1 MVTSPFHHSC
11 LLPAFPRPWVTDAGM
26 YEPFYLTFDAY
37 PTVVPRVRVR
47 GLMALFLAG
56 SILWALIW
64 LLYRAWQVCQ
74 TPNDVLVEKLGLDI
88 PPPPEVTL
96 EEITSREI
104 RLAWKQPD
112 FHNSIHKHIIQ
123 VNNAKGMNGLR
134 SRRSS
139 RELEWMLTKYLTV
152 GESKRA
158 ETAVEILNLIPG
170 NIYHI
175 CVLSVSAANFQT
187 PSAILHVRTKSL
199 PLSQAQQDGTTGGP
213 TIRASIPRSTAG
225 LPTPSAPVMSREHS
239 AGQMPGKRP
248 STGRK
253 LSPAAGTADYVHG
266 YSDELRRSGSRNNRD
281 ETLEQL
287 ADRLKALQQENDN
300 VEKQATEEDDEHI
313 ALLKD
318 LEKQRDELKKRVKE
332 KDEVSGDLKKHVS
345 KLESVNRTVQSEKT
359 KRMRLLQQKE
369 AERNKRKNDILRWQ
383 DKIARMTSDAT
394 QAKEDKSRLEE
405 DGKIRADEVRKKIA
419 KEQAD
424 MKIIDDEIQDKGG
437 RIKKLE
443 DERKGLQD
451 GESEDGKELDRIDN
465 ERARQ
470 WEMKLN
476 NLHARYA
483 TLVNIHAQAQQQYQ
497 EAQERLKWLTNQRP
511 GSSGPFTLP
520 SLDLDMSN
528 TATIRPRRHRS
539 SLTSNVSSPVNFP
552 GVETAFPSGIN
563 YNPPSTNSPTF
574 PPSSTFFNINNGM
587 ALPGLSD
594 PPEIMRSD
602 MEVSFNNPQ
611 MSPRA
616 DALLP
621 SDLLGDEESPEFP
634 RPITRPRFS
643 TMEAPSNPLDSFGI
657 GPSSPA
663 SSGSRPGSIF
673 ASPHETLNRQD
684 SDSRPVGLSAAGERP
699 KSASRR
705 LSGLFGFHRPRGK
718 TLADEPPMLGTLKP
732 GQSQSFPRN
741 VDELDPI
748 GSRRRRL
755 SYTGNWAKPMAL
767 FPRSNTTG
775 VSTDSSSDHAP
786 SRRAVFSSIFSSS
799 KFGFGSTGSGGNSDL
814 SNGYNQFSPRHDPI
828 DPSSLLGNVR
838 RGSLSPRPSSTFSF
852 DNQNQLPHP
861 STDNRHFGWPSTEQM
876 GHRNSPLGLD
886 WASPPTWSRAPSR
899 RPSIQ
904 YGSSGHL
911 PLGLTGEPDF
921 IGDSYDRQLRP
932 LQAPIGTRPS
942 SSHRPIT
949 PKLNPAAPTFTAIFT
964 GKKSDSDK
972 EPDVTFDL
980 HVDDGSPS
988 EPRTS
993 RDSRSLSH
1001 FAGDSYESLER
1012 MPSGTSVDNVSK
1024 ESFIRKITRKGS
1036 SSKFSS
1042 WKDRSGLFSKK
1053 GESSQGDIDEDAASE
1068 AQLGKSIDS
1077 TVSSVPSVD
1086 RSTRSS
1092 LGFFSRKSR
1101 KSDKA
1106 SETSERASETGDE
1119 EFAIPEIAES

>member
-1 MVTSPFHHSC
+1 MEKLTRAFASSSLVSSFPVPP
-11 LLPAFPRPWVTDAGM
+11 PAFMA
-26 YEPFYLTFDAY
+26 
-37 PTVVPRVRVR
+37 VPRVRVR
-47 GLMALFLAG
+47 GVMALFLAV

-74 TPNDVLVEKLGLDI
+74 TSNDVLVEKLGLDI

-96 EEITSREI
+96 EEITAREI

-123 VNNAKGMNGLR
+123 VNNVK
-134 SRRSS
+134 
-139 RELEWMLTKYLTV
+139 V

-170 NIYHI
+170 SIYHI

-187 PSAILHVRTKSL
+187 PSAILHVRTKPL
-199 PLSQAQQDGTTGGP
+199 PLSQAQQNGTVRGP
-213 TIRASIPRSTAG
+213 TLRASIPRSTAG

-239 AGQMPGKRP
+239 AGQLPGKRP
-248 STGRK
+248 SAGRK
-253 LSPAAGTADYVHG
+253 ISPATGTTDIPHSH
-266 YSDELRRSGSRNNRD
+266 SDESQRTVAKSDRD

-287 ADRLKALQQENDN
+287 ADRLKSLQQENDN
-300 VEKQATEEDDEHI
+300 VEKQATDEEEEHI

-318 LEKQRDELKKRVKE
+318 LEKQRGELRKRVKE
-332 KDEVSGDLKKHVS
+332 KDEASGDLKKHVY
-345 KLESVNRTVQSEKT
+345 KLESVNRTVQGEKS
-359 KRMRLLQQKE
+359 KRVRLLQQKE
-369 AERNKRKNDILRWQ
+369 AERKKRRNDILRWQ
-383 DKIARMTSDAT
+383 EKMTRMATDVT
-394 QAKEDKSRLEE
+394 QAKEDKTRLEE
-405 DGKIRADEVRKKIA
+405 DGKTRADEVREKIA
-419 KEQAD
+419 KEQGE
-424 MKIIDDEIQDKGG
+424 MKTIDDDIQDKGG

-443 DERKGLQD
+443 EERQGLQGGD
-451 GESEDGKELDRIDN
+451 SEDGKELDRIDN

-470 WEMKLN
+470 WELKLSS
-476 NLHARYA
+476 LHARYA
-483 TLVNIHAQAQQQYQ
+483 TLVNIHAQAQQQYK
-497 EAQERLKWLTNQRP
+497 EAQERLKWLTTQRP
-511 GSSGPFTLP
+511 GSSGPFSLP
-520 SLDLDMSN
+520 ALDLDMSN

-539 SLTSNVSSPVNFP
+539 SLVSNVSSPVNFP
-552 GVETAFPSGIN
+552 GVESSFPGGIN
-563 YNPPSTNSPTF
+563 YNPPSTHSPPF
-574 PPSSTFFNINNGM
+574 APSSAFFNINNGM
-587 ALPGLSD
+587 TLPGLSE

-602 MEVSFNNPQ
+602 IEASFSNPQ

-634 RPITRPRFS
+634 RPVNRPRFAS
-643 TMEAPSNPLDSFGI
+643 IETSNPALDSFGH
-657 GPSSPA
+657 GPVSPV

-673 ASPHETLNRQD
+673 ASPLETQTRQE
-684 SDSRPVGLSAAGERP
+684 SDAQAVHLSAAGEAP

-718 TLADEPPMLGTLKP
+718 TLADEPPGLGTLKP

-741 VDELDPI
+741 VDEMDPI

-755 SYTGNWAKPMAL
+755 SHTGNWANPMSL
-767 FPRSNTTG
+767 FPRSNTTD
-775 VSTDSSSDHAP
+775 VTTDSSSDHAP
-786 SRRAVFSSIFSSS
+786 SRRAAFSSIFSSS
-799 KFGFGSTGSGGNSDL
+799 RFGFGGTAARANSDL
-814 SNGYNQFSPRHDPI
+814 STGYNQFSPRHDPI
-828 DPSSLLGNVR
+828 DPASLLGGVR
-838 RGSLSPRPSSTFSF
+838 RGSVSPRPSSTFSF
-852 DNQNQLPHP
+852 ENQNQLPHP
-861 STDNRHFGWPSTEQM
+861 STDNRHFGWPTTENSA
-876 GHRNSPLGLD
+876 HRNSPLGLD
-886 WASPPTWSRAPSR
+886 WASPSTWSRAPSR

-911 PLGLTGEPDF
+911 PLGLTGGPD
-921 IGDSYDRQLRP
+921 IVEDSYDRHHRP

-942 SSHRPIT
+942 SSHRPVT
-949 PKLNPAAPTFTAIFT
+949 PKLNPAAPSFKTIFT
-964 GKKSDSDK
+964 GKKSDKDKGKDK
-972 EPDVTFDL
+972 EPDVPFDL

-1001 FAGDSYESLER
+1001 FTGESYESLER
-1012 MPSGTSVDNVSK
+1012 MPSGTSDNASK

-1053 GESSQGDIDEDAASE
+1053 ADSSQGDIDEDGASE

-1077 TVSSVPSVD
+1077 TVSSVPSAD

-1101 KSDKA
+1101 RSDKA

-1119 EFAIPEIAES
+1119 EILEEPAK

>member
-1 MVTSPFHHSC
+1 
-11 LLPAFPRPWVTDAGM
+11 M
-26 YEPFYLTFDAY
+26 YEPFYLAFDAY
-37 PTVVPRVRVR
+37 PTVVPRVKVR
-47 GLMALFLAG
+47 GLMALFLAV

-96 EEITSREI
+96 EEITAREI
-104 RLAWKQPD
+104 RLAWKQPE

-123 VNNAKGMNGLR
+123 VNNVK
-134 SRRSS
+134 
-139 RELEWMLTKYLTV
+139 V

-158 ETAVEILNLIPG
+158 ETAVEISNLIPG
-170 NIYHI
+170 SIYHV

-187 PSAILHVRTKSL
+187 PSAVLHVRTKSL
-199 PLSQAQQDGTTGGP
+199 PLSQGAQDAVNGGP
-213 TIRASIPRSTAG
+213 IIRASIPRSIVG
-225 LPTPSAPVMSREHS
+225 LPTPSAPLMARELS
-239 AGQMPGKRP
+239 SGQAPGKRP

-253 LSPAAGTADYVHG
+253 SSPATGSTDFSYGQADE
-266 YSDELRRSGSRNNRD
+266 SRRNGHRSNRD
-281 ETLEQL
+281 ESLEQL
-287 ADRLKALQQENDN
+287 AERLKALQQENDN
-300 VEKQATEEDDEHI
+300 VEKQAAEEDEEHSQQ
-313 ALLKD
+313 LKD

-332 KDEVSGDLKKHVS
+332 KDEASGDLKKHVS

-369 AERNKRKNDILRWQ
+369 AERDKRKNDILRWQ
-383 DKIARMTSDAT
+383 EKVARMNADAA
-394 QAKEDKSRLEE
+394 QAKEDKSRVEE
-405 DGKIRADEVRKKIA
+405 DGKARGDEIRKKIA

-424 MKIIDDEIQDKGG
+424 MKMIDDEIQDKGG

-476 NLHARYA
+476 SLHARYA
-483 TLVNIHAQAQQQYQ
+483 TLVNLHAQAQQQYQ

-511 GSSGPFTLP
+511 NSSGFFNMP
-520 SLDLDMSN
+520 SLDLDMN
-528 TATIRPRRHRS
+528 NAATIRPRRHRS
-539 SLTSNVSSPVNFP
+539 SLNSNVSSPVNFP
-552 GVETAFPSGIN
+552 GVESAFPGSLT
-563 YNPPSTNSPTF
+563 YNPPVTNSPTF
-574 PPSSTFFNINNGM
+574 PPSSAFFNINNGM
-587 ALPGLSD
+587 TIPDLSE

-602 MEVSFNNPQ
+602 AESTFNNPQ

-634 RPITRPRFS
+634 QPLTRPLFS
-643 TMEAPSNPLDSFGI
+643 AIEAPNASRDNFHV
-657 GPSSPA
+657 GPASPA
-663 SSGSRPGSIF
+663 SSESCR
-673 ASPHETLNRQD
+673 A
-684 SDSRPVGLSAAGERP
+684 V
-699 KSASRR
+699 SRR
-705 LSGLFGFHRPRGK
+705 RATQKRHTSTFWLFGFHRPRGK

-741 VDELDPI
+741 PDELEPI

-755 SYTGNWAKPMAL
+755 SYTGNWANPMSL

-775 VSTDSSSDHAP
+775 ATADSSSDHAP
-786 SRRAVFSSIFSSS
+786 SRRAAFSSIFSSS
-799 KFGFGSTGSGGNSDL
+799 RFGFGSTATRGNSDL
-814 SNGYNQFSPRHDPI
+814 NTGYNQFSPRHDPI
-828 DPSSLLGNVR
+828 DPSSILGNVR
-838 RGSLSPRPSSTFSF
+838 RGSLSPRPSSAFSF
-852 DNQNQLPHP
+852 DTQNQLPHP
-861 STDNRHFGWPSTEQM
+861 STDNRHFGWPSTEPT

-886 WASPPTWSRAPSR
+886 WASPSTWSRGPSR
-899 RPSIQ
+899 RPSLSF
-904 YGSSGHL
+904 GSSGHL

-921 IGDSYDRQLRP
+921 VEETYERQLRP

-942 SSHRPIT
+942 SSHRPMT
-949 PKLNPAAPTFTAIFT
+949 PKLNPAAPTFTAVFSGMQDGLHQEEEHDT
-964 GKKSDSDK
+964 
-972 EPDVTFDL
+972 PFDL
-980 HVDDGSPS
+980 HVGGDGSPS
-988 EPRTS
+988 ESRMS

-1001 FAGDSYESLER
+1001 FTAGSYESLER
-1012 MPSGTSVDNVSK
+1012 MPSGASAENISK

-1053 GESSQGDIDEDAASE
+1053 AESSHGDIEEDAAAE
-1068 AQLGKSIDS
+1068 AQLGKSVDS
-1077 TVSSVPSVD
+1077 TISSAPSAD

-1092 LGFFSRKSR
+1092 LGFFSRKPR

-1106 SETSERASETGDE
+1106 SETSERASEAGDE
-1119 EFAIPEIAES
+1119 DFTLAEIAHA

>member
-1 MVTSPFHHSC
+1 
-11 LLPAFPRPWVTDAGM
+11 M
-26 YEPFYLTFDAY
+26 YEPLYLAFDAY

-47 GLMALFLAG
+47 GVMALFLAV

-74 TPNDVLVEKLGLDI
+74 TSNEVLVEKLGLDI

-96 EEITSREI
+96 EEITARDI

-123 VNNAKGMNGLR
+123 VNNVK
-134 SRRSS
+134 
-139 RELEWMLTKYLTV
+139 V
-152 GESKRA
+152 GESKRV
-158 ETAVEILNLIPG
+158 ETAVEILNLVPG
-170 NIYHI
+170 SIYHI

-187 PSAILHVRTKSL
+187 PSAILHIRTKSL
-199 PLSQAQQDGTTGGP
+199 SLSRAQQDATTSGP

-239 AGQMPGKRP
+239 AGQLPGKRP
-248 STGRK
+248 SAGRK
-253 LSPAAGTADYVHG
+253 LSPAAGSTDHAHG
-266 YSDELRRSGSRNNRD
+266 HSDESHKRNNRND
-281 ETLEQL
+281 REQSLENL
-287 ADRLKALQQENDN
+287 ADRLKSLQQENDN
-300 VEKQATEEDDEHI
+300 QEKQAAEEEDEHI

-318 LEKQRDELKKRVKE
+318 LEKQRDDLRKRVKE

-369 AERNKRKNDILRWQ
+369 AERKKRKNDILRWQ
-383 DKIARMTSDAT
+383 EKITRMTNDVAQT
-394 QAKEDKSRLEE
+394 KEDKARMEE
-405 DGKIRADEVRKKIA
+405 DTESRAEEVRQKIA
-419 KEQAD
+419 KEQSE

-443 DERKGLQD
+443 DERKGLQG
-451 GESEDGKELDRIDN
+451 GESEDGKELDRIDH

-470 WEMKLN
+470 WELKLN
-476 NLHARYA
+476 TLHARYA
-483 TLVNIHAQAQQQYQ
+483 TLVNLHAQAQQQYQ
-497 EAQERLKWLTNQRP
+497 EAQERLKWLTSQRP
-511 GSSGPFTLP
+511 GSSAFSLP
-520 SLDLDMSN
+520 ALDLDMSN
-528 TATIRPRRHRS
+528 NATIRPRRHRS

-552 GVETAFPSGIN
+552 GVETTFPAGIN

-574 PPSSTFFNINNGM
+574 APNSFFNINNGM
-587 ALPGLSD
+587 ALPGLTD

-643 TMEAPSNPLDSFGI
+643 SMGTSTNPLDSFI
-657 GPSSPA
+657 HGPVSPV

-673 ASPHETLNRQD
+673 ASPLGSHHRQD
-684 SDSRPVGLSAAGERP
+684 SDSQLTHLSAAGEAP

-755 SYTGNWAKPMAL
+755 SYTGNWANAMSL

-775 VSTDSSSDHAP
+775 VTTDSSSDHPP
-786 SRRAVFSSIFSSS
+786 SRRAALSSIFSSS
-799 KFGFGSTGSGGNSDL
+799 KFGFGSTDSRGATDMNS
-814 SNGYNQFSPRHDPI
+814 GYNQFSPRHDPI
-828 DPSSLLGNVR
+828 DPSSLLGGVR

-861 STDNRHFGWPSTEQM
+861 STDNRHFGWPSAEQM
-876 GHRNSPLGLD
+876 RHRNSPLGLD
-886 WASPPTWSRAPSR
+886 WASPSTWSRAPSR

-921 IGDSYDRQLRP
+921 VEDLYDRHHRP

-949 PKLNPAAPTFTAIFT
+949 PNPKLNPAAPTFRTIFT
-964 GKKSDSDK
+964 GKKSDKGKDKDK
-972 EPDVTFDL
+972 ESDASFNPHGEDM
-980 HVDDGSPS
+980 SPS

-993 RDSRSLSH
+993 RSLSH
-1001 FAGDSYESLER
+1001 FTGESYESLER
-1012 MPSGTSVDNVSK
+1012 MPSSTSVDNASK

-1053 GESSQGDIDEDAASE
+1053 GDSSQGDIDEDE
-1068 AQLGKSIDS
+1068 AQLGKSVDS
-1077 TVSSVPSVD
+1077 TVSSVPSGD
-1086 RSTRSS
+1086 RSTRGS

-1101 KSDKA
+1101 RSDKA
-1106 SETSERASETGDE
+1106 SETSELTSELTSEAGDE
-1119 EFAIPEIAES
+1119 EIPEVAET

>member
-1 MVTSPFHHSC
+1 M
-11 LLPAFPRPWVTDAGM
+11 
-26 YEPFYLTFDAY
+26 
-37 PTVVPRVRVR
+37 
-47 GLMALFLAG
+47 
-56 SILWALIW
+56 
-64 LLYRAWQVCQ
+64 
-74 TPNDVLVEKLGLDI
+74 
-88 PPPPEVTL
+88 
-96 EEITSREI
+96 
-104 RLAWKQPD
+104 
-112 FHNSIHKHIIQ
+112 
-123 VNNAKGMNGLR
+123 
-134 SRRSS
+134 
-139 RELEWMLTKYLTV
+139 

-158 ETAVEILNLIPG
+158 ETAVEILDLVPG
-170 NIYHI
+170 SIYHI

-199 PLSQAQQDGTTGGP
+199 PLSRAQQDATTSGP

-239 AGQMPGKRP
+239 AGQLQGKRP
-248 STGRK
+248 SAGRK
-253 LSPAAGTADYVHG
+253 LSPAAVPADVTHAHP
-266 YSDELRRSGSRNNRD
+266 DESQNGASKSECD

-287 ADRLKALQQENDN
+287 AERLKALQQENDH
-300 VEKQATEEDDEHI
+300 VEKQVAEEEEEHI

-345 KLESVNRTVQSEKT
+345 KLESVNRTVQGEKT

-369 AERNKRKNDILRWQ
+369 AERKKRKNDILRWQ
-383 DKIARMTSDAT
+383 EKIARMAADAAQT
-394 QAKEDKSRLEE
+394 KEDKARLEG
-405 DGKIRADEVRKKIA
+405 DGRTRADEVRKKIA
-419 KEQAD
+419 KEQAE
-424 MKIIDDEIQDKGG
+424 MKTIDDEIQDKGG

-443 DERKGLQD
+443 EERKGLQGGD
-451 GESEDGKELDRIDN
+451 SEDGKELDRIDN

-470 WEMKLN
+470 WELKLN

-497 EAQERLKWLTNQRP
+497 EAQERLKWLTTQRP
-511 GSSGPFTLP
+511 SSSGPFSLP
-520 SLDLDMSN
+520 ALDLDLSN

-539 SLTSNVSSPVNFP
+539 SLASNVSSNGVFP
-552 GVETAFPSGIN
+552 GVDSTFPGGLN

-574 PPSSTFFNINNGM
+574 PPNSTFFNFNNGM
-587 ALPGLSD
+587 AMPGLSD
-594 PPEIMRSD
+594 PPEVMRSD
-602 MEVSFNNPQ
+602 MEASFNNPQ

-621 SDLLGDEESPEFP
+621 SDLLGDEESPEIL
-634 RPITRPRFS
+634 RPATRSRFS
-643 TMEAPSNPLDSFGI
+643 TMETSNNPLDSLNH
-657 GPSSPA
+657 GPVSPV
-663 SSGSRPGSIF
+663 SSGSRPDSIF
-673 ASPHETLNRQD
+673 ASPLESHVRQD
-684 SDSRPVGLSAAGERP
+684 SDSQLPDFSAASEAS

-705 LSGLFGFHRPRGK
+705 LSGLFNFHRPRGK

-741 VDELDPI
+741 VDEIDPI

-755 SYTGNWAKPMAL
+755 SYTGNWANPMSL

-775 VSTDSSSDHAP
+775 VTTDSSSDHAP
-786 SRRAVFSSIFSSS
+786 SRRAAFSSIFSPS
-799 KFGFGSTGSGGNSDL
+799 KFGFGSADSRGATDL
-814 SNGYNQFSPRHDPI
+814 STGYNQFSPRHDPI
-828 DPSSLLGNVR
+828 DPSSLLGSVR

-861 STDNRHFGWPSTEQM
+861 STDNRHFGWPSTDQT

-886 WASPPTWSRAPSR
+886 WASPSTWSRAPSR
-899 RPSIQ
+899 RPSIS

-921 IGDSYDRQLRP
+921 MEDSYDRHHRP
-932 LQAPIGTRPS
+932 VQAPIGTRPS

-949 PKLNPAAPTFTAIFT
+949 PNPKLNPAAPTFRTIFT
-964 GKKSDSDK
+964 GRKSDKDKGKDK
-972 EPDVTFDL
+972 EKEKESDAPIDL

-1001 FAGDSYESLER
+1001 YTGESYESLER
-1012 MPSGTSVDNVSK
+1012 MPSGTSVDNASK

-1036 SSKFSS
+1036 SGKFSS
-1042 WKDRSGLFSKK
+1042 WKDRSGLFSRK
-1053 GESSQGDIDEDAASE
+1053 GDSSQGDIDEDAASE
-1068 AQLGKSIDS
+1068 AQLGKSVDS
-1077 TVSSVPSVD
+1077 TVSSAPSAD

-1106 SETSERASETGDE
+1106 SETSELTSETGDE
-1119 EFAIPEIAES
+1119 EIPEVAGT

>member
-1 MVTSPFHHSC
+1 
-11 LLPAFPRPWVTDAGM
+11 M
-26 YEPFYLTFDAY
+26 YEPLYLAFDAY
-37 PTVVPRVRVR
+37 PTVIPRVRVR
-47 GLMALFLAG
+47 GVMALFLAV

-96 EEITSREI
+96 EEITAREI

-123 VNNAKGMNGLR
+123 VNNVK
-134 SRRSS
+134 
-139 RELEWMLTKYLTV
+139 V

-158 ETAVEILNLIPG
+158 ETAVEILNLVPG
-170 NIYHI
+170 SIYHI

-199 PLSQAQQDGTTGGP
+199 SLSRAQQDAITGGP

-248 STGRK
+248 SAGRK
-253 LSPAAGTADYVHG
+253 LSPATGNMDFAHG
-266 YSDELRRSGSRNNRD
+266 HSDESHKGPKSDRD
-281 ETLEQL
+281 GTLEQL
-287 ADRLKALQQENDN
+287 ADRLKNLQQENDSM
-300 VEKQATEEDDEHI
+300 EKQGVEEEDEHI

-318 LEKQRDELKKRVKE
+318 LEKQRDELKKRVRE

-369 AERNKRKNDILRWQ
+369 AERKKRKNDILRWQ
-383 DKIARMTSDAT
+383 EKINRMTSDAA
-394 QAKEDKSRLEE
+394 QAKEDKARLEE
-405 DGKIRADEVRKKIA
+405 EGKKRADEVREKIA
-419 KEQAD
+419 REQAE
-424 MKIIDDEIQDKGG
+424 MKTIDDEIQDKGG

-470 WEMKLN
+470 WELKLN
-476 NLHARYA
+476 QLHGRYA
-483 TLVNIHAQAQQQYQ
+483 TLVNLHAQAQQQYQ

-511 GSSGPFTLP
+511 GSSGLFSLP
-520 SLDLDMSN
+520 ALDLDLSN
-528 TATIRPRRHRS
+528 NATIRPRRHRS
-539 SLTSNVSSPVNFP
+539 SLASNVSSPVNFP
-552 GVETAFPSGIN
+552 GIETTFPTSLN

-574 PPSSTFFNINNGM
+574 PPSSSFFNISNGM
-587 ALPGLSD
+587 TLPGLSD

-602 MEVSFNNPQ
+602 MESAFNNPQ

-634 RPITRPRFS
+634 RPLTRPRFA
-643 TMEAPSNPLDSFGI
+643 TMDTPSNPLDSFVV
-657 GPSSPA
+657 GPASPV

-673 ASPHETLNRQD
+673 ASPLESHTRQG
-684 SDSRPVGLSAAGERP
+684 SDSQPVGLSEAGEAS

-718 TLADEPPMLGTLKP
+718 TLADEPPMLGSLKP

-741 VDELDPI
+741 VDEIDPI

-755 SYTGNWAKPMAL
+755 SYTGNWANPMSL
-767 FPRSNTTG
+767 FPRSNTAG
-775 VSTDSSSDHAP
+775 VTTDSSSDHAP
-786 SRRAVFSSIFSSS
+786 SRRAAFTSIFSSS
-799 KFGFGSTGSGGNSDL
+799 KFGFGSAGNRGASDL
-814 SNGYNQFSPRHDPI
+814 STGYNQFSPRHDPI

-861 STDNRHFGWPSTEQM
+861 STDNRHFGWPSAEIA
-876 GHRNSPLGLD
+876 HRNSPLGLD
-886 WASPPTWSRAPSR
+886 WASPSTWSRAPSR

-921 IGDSYDRQLRP
+921 VEDSYDRQLRP

-949 PKLNPAAPTFTAIFT
+949 PKLNPAAPTFRAIFT
-964 GKKSDSDK
+964 GKKSEKGKDKDKDSDV
-972 EPDVTFDL
+972 PYDL
-980 HVDDGSPS
+980 HMYDGSPS

-1001 FAGDSYESLER
+1001 FTGDSYESLER
-1012 MPSGTSVDNVSK
+1012 MPSGTSVENASK

-1053 GESSQGDIDEDAASE
+1053 GDSSQGDIDEDAASE
-1068 AQLGKSIDS
+1068 AQLGKSVDS
-1077 TVSSVPSVD
+1077 TVSSAPSGD

-1119 EFAIPEIAES
+1119 EISIPEIAEP

>member
-1 MVTSPFHHSC
+1 
-11 LLPAFPRPWVTDAGM
+11 
-26 YEPFYLTFDAY
+26 
-37 PTVVPRVRVR
+37 
-47 GLMALFLAG
+47 MALFLAV

-74 TPNDVLVEKLGLDI
+74 TSNDVLVEKLGLDI

-96 EEITSREI
+96 EEITAREI

-123 VNNAKGMNGLR
+123 VNNVK
-134 SRRSS
+134 
-139 RELEWMLTKYLTV
+139 V

-158 ETAVEILNLIPG
+158 ETAVAISNLVPG
-170 NIYHI
+170 SIYHI

-199 PLSQAQQDGTTGGP
+199 SLARAQQDITTGGP
-213 TIRASIPRSTAG
+213 TIRASIPRSTVG
-225 LPTPSAPVMSREHS
+225 LPAPSAPVMSREHS
-239 AGQMPGKRP
+239 AGQLPGKRP

-253 LSPAAGTADYVHG
+253 LSPATGPTDTTHG
-266 YSDELRRSGSRNNRD
+266 NSDESYRGSSRNKRD
-281 ETLEQL
+281 ETLDQL
-287 ADRLKALQQENDN
+287 ADRLKSLQQENDN
-300 VEKQATEEDDEHI
+300 VEKQATEEEDEHI

-345 KLESVNRTVQSEKT
+345 KLESVNRSVQGEKS

-369 AERNKRKNDILRWQ
+369 AERKKRRNDIVRWQ
-383 DKIARMTSDAT
+383 EKVTRMTEDAT
-394 QAKEDKSRLEE
+394 QVKEEKARLEE
-405 DGKIRADEVRKKIA
+405 DSKARADETREKIL
-419 KEQAD
+419 KEQTD
-424 MKIIDDEIQDKGG
+424 MKTIDDEIQDKGG
-437 RIKKLE
+437 KIKKLE
-443 DERKGLQD
+443 EERQGVQGGD
-451 GESEDGKELDRIDN
+451 SEDGKELDRIDN

-470 WEMKLN
+470 WEIKLG

-483 TLVNIHAQAQQQYQ
+483 TLVNLHAQAQQQYQ
-497 EAQERLKWLTNQRP
+497 EAQERLKWLTTQQSG
-511 GSSGPFTLP
+511 GSGSFNFPA
-520 SLDLDMSN
+520 LDLDMSN

-539 SLTSNVSSPVNFP
+539 SLTSNVSSPVNYS
-552 GVETAFPSGIN
+552 GVESGFPSGIN
-563 YNPPSTNSPTF
+563 YNPPTTSSPTF
-574 PPSSTFFNINNGM
+574 PPIFNINNGM
-587 ALPGLSD
+587 TLPGLSD

-602 MEVSFNNPQ
+602 METSFSNPQ

-634 RPITRPRFS
+634 RPVTRPRFS
-643 TMEAPSNPLDSFGI
+643 TLESPPNPLDGFGHGH
-657 GPSSPA
+657 GPVSPV

-673 ASPHETLNRQD
+673 ASPLETHERRD
-684 SDSRPVGLSAAGERP
+684 SDSQAMHLSIAGEAP

-705 LSGLFGFHRPRGK
+705 LSGLFGLRPRGK

-755 SYTGNWAKPMAL
+755 SYTGNWANAMSL

-775 VSTDSSSDHAP
+775 VTNDSSSDHAP
-786 SRRAVFSSIFSSS
+786 SRRAAFSSIFSSS
-799 KFGFGSTGSGGNSDL
+799 KFGFGGATNRGNSDL
-814 SNGYNQFSPRHDPI
+814 STGYNQFSPRHDPI
-828 DPSSLLGNVR
+828 DPSSLLGVR

-852 DNQNQLPHP
+852 DNQNQFPHP
-861 STDNRHFGWPSTEQM
+861 STDNRHFGWPSNDQT

-886 WASPPTWSRAPSR
+886 WASPSTWSRAPSR

-921 IGDSYDRQLRP
+921 VDDSYDRQLRP

-949 PKLNPAAPTFTAIFT
+949 PKLNPAAPSFMGIFSS
-964 GKKSDSDK
+964 KKSDRGK
-972 EPDVTFDL
+972 EKDNEGPFDL
-980 HVDDGSPS
+980 HMGDGSPS

-1001 FAGDSYESLER
+1001 FTGDSYESLER
-1012 MPSGTSVDNVSK
+1012 LPSGTSVDNASK

-1053 GESSQGDIDEDAASE
+1053 GDSSQGDIDEDTANE

-1077 TVSSVPSVD
+1077 TVSSVPSAD

-1101 KSDKA
+1101 RSDKA
-1106 SETSERASETGDE
+1106 SETSERAEEIGDE
-1119 EFAIPEIAES
+1119 ELPEVAET

>member
-1 MVTSPFHHSC
+1 M
-11 LLPAFPRPWVTDAGM
+11 
-26 YEPFYLTFDAY
+26 
-37 PTVVPRVRVR
+37 
-47 GLMALFLAG
+47 
-56 SILWALIW
+56 
-64 LLYRAWQVCQ
+64 
-74 TPNDVLVEKLGLDI
+74 
-88 PPPPEVTL
+88 
-96 EEITSREI
+96 
-104 RLAWKQPD
+104 
-112 FHNSIHKHIIQ
+112 
-123 VNNAKGMNGLR
+123 
-134 SRRSS
+134 
-139 RELEWMLTKYLTV
+139 

-158 ETAVEILNLIPG
+158 ETAVEILNLVPG
-170 NIYHI
+170 SIYHI

-199 PLSQAQQDGTTGGP
+199 PLTRAQQDATTSGP

-239 AGQMPGKRP
+239 ASQLQGKRP
-248 STGRK
+248 SAGRK
-253 LSPAAGTADYVHG
+253 LSPAAVLPDVTHAHP
-266 YSDELRRSGSRNNRD
+266 DESQNGPSKSESD

-287 ADRLKALQQENDN
+287 ADRLKALQQENDH
-300 VEKQATEEDDEHI
+300 VEKQVAEEEEEHI

-318 LEKQRDELKKRVKE
+318 LEKQRDDLKKRVKE

-345 KLESVNRTVQSEKT
+345 KLESVNRTVQGEKT

-369 AERNKRKNDILRWQ
+369 AERKKRKSDIIRWQ
-383 DKIARMTSDAT
+383 EKISRMTADAAQT
-394 QAKEDKSRLEE
+394 KEDKARLEE
-405 DGKIRADEVRKKIA
+405 DGRTRADEVRKKIA
-419 KEQAD
+419 KEQAE
-424 MKIIDDEIQDKGG
+424 MKTIDDEIQEKGG

-443 DERKGLQD
+443 EERKGLQGGD
-451 GESEDGKELDRIDN
+451 SEDGKELDRIDN

-470 WEMKLN
+470 WELKLN

-497 EAQERLKWLTNQRP
+497 EAQERLKWLTTQRP
-511 GSSGPFTLP
+511 SSSGPFSLP
-520 SLDLDMSN
+520 ALDMDLSN

-539 SLTSNVSSPVNFP
+539 SLASNVSSNGIFP
-552 GVETAFPSGIN
+552 GVDSTFPGGLN
-563 YNPPSTNSPTF
+563 YNPPSTSSPTF
-574 PPSSTFFNINNGM
+574 PPNSAFFNFNNGM
-587 ALPGLSD
+587 AMPGLSD

-602 MEVSFNNPQ
+602 MEASFNNPQ

-621 SDLLGDEESPEFP
+621 SDLLGDEESPEIL
-634 RPITRPRFS
+634 RPTTRSRFS
-643 TMEAPSNPLDSFGI
+643 TMETSNNPLDSFNH
-657 GPSSPA
+657 GPVSPV

-673 ASPHETLNRQD
+673 ASPLENHVRQD
-684 SDSRPVGLSAAGERP
+684 SDSQPPDFSAASEAS

-705 LSGLFGFHRPRGK
+705 LSGLFNFHRPRGK

-741 VDELDPI
+741 IDEIDPI

-755 SYTGNWAKPMAL
+755 SYTGNWANPMSL
-767 FPRSNTTG
+767 FPRSNTAG
-775 VSTDSSSDHAP
+775 VTTDSSSDHAP
-786 SRRAVFSSIFSSS
+786 SRRAAFSSIFSPS
-799 KFGFGSTGSGGNSDL
+799 KFGFGSAGGRGATDL
-814 SNGYNQFSPRHDPI
+814 STGYNQFSPRHDPI
-828 DPSSLLGNVR
+828 DPSSLLGSVR

-861 STDNRHFGWPSTEQM
+861 STDNRHFGWPSADQT

-886 WASPPTWSRAPSR
+886 WASPSTWSRAPSR
-899 RPSIQ
+899 RPSIS

-921 IGDSYDRQLRP
+921 MEDSYDRHHRP
-932 LQAPIGTRPS
+932 VQAPIGTRPS
-942 SSHRPIT
+942 SSHRPT
-949 PKLNPAAPTFTAIFT
+949 TPNPKLNPAAPTFRTIFT
-964 GKKSDSDK
+964 GRKSDKDKGKDK
-972 EPDVTFDL
+972 EKEKESDAPFDL

-1001 FAGDSYESLER
+1001 YTGESYESLER
-1012 MPSGTSVDNVSK
+1012 MPSGTSVDNASK

-1036 SSKFSS
+1036 SGKFSS
-1042 WKDRSGLFSKK
+1042 WKDRSGLFSRK
-1053 GESSQGDIDEDAASE
+1053 GDSSQGDIDEDAATE
-1068 AQLGKSIDS
+1068 AQLGKSVDS
-1077 TVSSVPSVD
+1077 TVSSAPSAD

-1106 SETSERASETGDE
+1106 SETSELTSEAGE
-1119 EFAIPEIAES
+1119 EEIPEVAGT

>member
-1 MVTSPFHHSC
+1 
-11 LLPAFPRPWVTDAGM
+11 M
-26 YEPFYLTFDAY
+26 YEPFYLAFDAY
-37 PTVVPRVRVR
+37 PTVVPRVKVR
-47 GLMALFLAG
+47 GLMALFLAV

-96 EEITSREI
+96 EEITAREI
-104 RLAWKQPD
+104 RLAWKQPE

-123 VNNAKGMNGLR
+123 VNNVK
-134 SRRSS
+134 
-139 RELEWMLTKYLTV
+139 V

-158 ETAVEILNLIPG
+158 ETAVEISNLAPG
-170 NIYHI
+170 SIYHI

-199 PLSQAQQDGTTGGP
+199 PLSQGQQDTASGGP
-213 TIRASIPRSTAG
+213 VVRASIPRSTVG
-225 LPTPSAPVMSREHS
+225 LPTPSAPLMSRELS
-239 AGQMPGKRP
+239 SGQVPGKRP

-253 LSPAAGTADYVHG
+253 SSPATGAADYSYGQVDD
-266 YSDELRRSGSRNNRD
+266 SRRQGHRSNRD
-281 ETLEQL
+281 ESLEQL
-287 ADRLKALQQENDN
+287 AERLKSLQQENDN
-300 VEKQATEEDDEHI
+300 VEKQAAEEDEEH
-313 ALLKD
+313 AQQLKE
-318 LEKQRDELKKRVKE
+318 LEKQRDDLKKRVKE
-332 KDEVSGDLKKHVS
+332 KDEASGDLKKHVS

-369 AERNKRKNDILRWQ
+369 AERDKRKSDIMRWQ
-383 DKIARMTSDAT
+383 EKVARMNSDAA
-394 QAKEDKSRLEE
+394 QVKEDKSRVEK
-405 DGKIRADEVRKKIA
+405 DGKARREEIRKKIA

-476 NLHARYA
+476 SLHARYA
-483 TLVNIHAQAQQQYQ
+483 TLVNLHTQAQQQYQ

-511 GSSGPFTLP
+511 NSSGVFTMP
-520 SLDLDMSN
+520 SLDLDVN
-528 TATIRPRRHRS
+528 NAATIRPRRHRS
-539 SLTSNVSSPVNFP
+539 SLNSNVSSPVNFP
-552 GVETAFPSGIN
+552 GIDTAFPGGLA
-563 YNPPSTNSPTF
+563 YNPASTNSPTF
-574 PPSSTFFNINNGM
+574 PPSSAFFNINNGM
-587 ALPGLSD
+587 TLPDLSE

-602 MEVSFNNPQ
+602 GELTFNNPQ

-634 RPITRPRFS
+634 RPLTRPLFS
-643 TMEAPSNPLDSFGI
+643 AIEDPPASRENFHVRPA
-657 GPSSPA
+657 SPA
-663 SSGSRPGSIF
+663 SSGSRPGSAF
-673 ASPHETLNRQD
+673 ASPLESLNRQA
-684 SDSRPVGLSAAGERP
+684 SDPQAVGLSAAAERP
-699 KSASRR
+699 KSATRR

-732 GQSQSFPRN
+732 GQSHSFPRN
-741 VDELDPI
+741 LEEMDPI
-748 GSRRRRL
+748 GSRRRRS
-755 SYTGNWAKPMAL
+755 SYTGNWANPMSL

-775 VSTDSSSDHAP
+775 ATADSSSDHPP
-786 SRRAVFSSIFSSS
+786 SRRAAFTSIFSSS
-799 KFGFGSTGSGGNSDL
+799 RFGFGSAANRGNSDM
-814 SNGYNQFSPRHDPI
+814 NTGYNQFSPRHDPI
-828 DPSSLLGNVR
+828 DPSSILGNVR
-838 RGSLSPRPSSTFSF
+838 RGSLSPRPSSTFSH

-861 STDNRHFGWPSTEQM
+861 STDNRHFGWPSTEQP

-886 WASPPTWSRAPSR
+886 WASPSTWSRGPTR
-899 RPSIQ
+899 RPSLS

-911 PLGLTGEPDF
+911 PLGLTGEPD
-921 IGDSYDRQLRP
+921 YLEEAYERQLRP

-942 SSHRPIT
+942 SSHRPMT
-949 PKLNPAAPTFTAIFT
+949 PKLNPTAPTFTAVFSGQKDGQHEEDEI
-964 GKKSDSDK
+964 DA
-972 EPDVTFDL
+972 PFDL
-980 HVDDGSPS
+980 HVGGDGSPS
-988 EPRTS
+988 ES
-993 RDSRSLSH
+993 RISRESRSLSH
-1001 FAGDSYESLER
+1001 FTAESYDSLER
-1012 MPSGTSVDNVSK
+1012 IPSGASAENTSK

-1042 WKDRSGLFSKK
+1042 WKDRSGLFSMSKK
-1053 GESSQGDIDEDAASE
+1053 AESSQGDIDEDTASE
-1068 AQLGKSIDS
+1068 VQLGKSVDS
-1077 TVSSVPSVD
+1077 TISSAPSAD

-1106 SETSERASETGDE
+1106 SETSERASEAGDE
-1119 EFAIPEIAES
+1119 DSSHAEIPHV